1 MASNIQKMDL
11 VGIDLNQGTVHRSWY
26 NCAIGMKD
34 NKGDAFGIL
43 VYRDKVPVDLTGISV
58 QGYFRNPQ
66 GTNIAIT
73 TGNTVDGNMAYVV
86 LPQACYDYDGQFTL
100 AIKLI
105 GGGITGTMRI
115 VDGMVN
121 NTNVDGAVAP
131 TGTVPTYQEV
141 LSVFEQMQDALE
153 EYDDKV
159 AEQDAQI
166 DNLKGAFDNLEDD
179 LVPRLI
185 PSGGASG
192 QSLRK
197 RSGTDYDLEWASV
210 GLPTNAQTAAAV
222 SAWLNEHPEATTT
235 VDFRIVSKVFD
246 SVSNMASDLTLAAGE
261 NVRTCGYYKSGDGG
275 GAYYKVTTEQPDD
288 IFTTLGNGLFAKLI
302 HAPGIVNG
310 LQVGLK
316 NDNST
321 DISTVV
327 NSLTGNYAIYL
338 PAGQYKVD
346 STLFLKNP
354 LIGENWTETSNIV
367 SDNIPK
373 NRTALRSGINGTTA
387 DSIIYMTGA
396 FANTTICNMDIYCSG
411 LEYAIRIDHM
421 TVSMNHTFVDKV
433 SIRSL
438 KSCGIYLGTN
448 ETVGTVATGR
458 SRLIQIGQVTVMGLY
473 GYDTIGIEYH
483 SPDVYFD
490 HVWLC
495 TKVGIDAYSM
505 ATCNYAHI
513 YTGCL
518 EKDTASPHWWDTT
531 KGIILRQSSD
541 LTFSMLYLDTCAINI
556 YVDGIS
562 YNFRVSQL
570 YLYGD
575 RTPYW
580 SGEVKYTAYTD
591 FLVFADNAYVDT
603 GMIIVDDEHY
613 VLDKPYEIGM
623 TPADITKPSRHIQ
636 VGHINARLAI
646 NRAIRPV
653 NGGLFTRYPQTLCNA
668 QSTHVWH
675 IDQAVTSG
683 NVLEIATLRFRGNQ
697 WFNTKVSIQS
707 PNYVAEIIIYKQ
719 NAAKAVE
726 ITRNEIFKTDDGT
739 AYDFCYELDESS
751 AYPILHIFAITHSAH
766 VYMDVS
772 YTQNSNYIAAIA
784 YDYVTYSLYETKFAF
799 FEIPYDSETM
809 VSIADANKLLVRKAY
824 AVAYDLAAGAH
835 SYTQTLNVQVSG
847 YDLIGVVG
855 FMTDDSP
862 VMVSGAFPF
871 GTNSVRYKI
880 YNSSNAQKTGTV
892 NIICLY
898 AKQLTHEIIN

>member
-1 MASNIQKMDL
+1 MARIETWFEQDLSKPVEQRYIKGNFFSADNAGNL
-11 VGIDLNQGTVHRSWY
+11 VGVKCYKDGAEASLSGSVTGYCVLSDGTT
-26 NCAIGMKD
+26 
-34 NKGDAFGIL
+34 
-43 VYRDKVPVDLTGISV
+43 VPLTGTRSGNQAYIIMNQTALSV
-58 QGYFRNPQ
+58 PGLIGVTIQL
-66 GTNIAIT
+66 ID
-73 TGNTVDGNMAYVV
+73 GNTKTTLLSIMANVYQSKTDAVV
-86 LPQACYDYDGQFTL
+86 TPSSQIITDWANQINAALQAVED
-100 AIKLI
+100 AS
-105 GGGITGTMRI
+105 
-115 VDGMVN
+115 
-121 NTNVDGAVAP
+121 AA
-131 TGTVPTYQEV
+131 
-141 LSVFEQMQDALE
+141 QDE
-153 EYDDKV
+153 KIND
-159 AEQDAQI
+159 
-166 DNLKGAFDNLEDD
+166 LKSAFDDLEDS
-179 LVPRLI
+179 LAPRLI

-222 SAWLNEHPEATTT
+222 SAWLDEHPEATTT
-235 VDFRIVSKVFD
+235 VDFRIASKVFNT
-246 SVSNMASDLTLAAGE
+246 VSDMGSDLTLGTGE
-261 NVRTCGYYKSGDGG
+261 NVRTCGYYESGDGG
-275 GAYYKVTTEQPDD
+275 GAYYKITAEQPDD
-288 IFTTLGNGLFAKLI
+288 IFITLENGLFAKLI
-302 HAPGIVNG
+302 HAPGLING
-310 LQVGLK
+310 LQIGLK
-316 NDNST
+316 NDNTS
-321 DISTVV
+321 DISAVI
-327 NSLTGNYAIYL
+327 NSLTEDYAIYL
-338 PAGQYKVD
+338 PAGQYKVN
-346 STLFLKNP
+346 STLYLKNP

-448 ETVGTVATGR
+448 ETIGTVATGR

-518 EKDTASPHWWDTT
+518 EKDTASPHWWDST

-556 YVDGIS
+556 YVAGIS

-580 SGEVKYTAYTD
+580 SGEVEYTAYTD
-591 FLVFADNAYVDT
+591 FLVFADDAYVDT

-646 NRAIRPV
+646 NRAIRPT

-668 QSTHVWH
+668 QTEHVWH

-751 AYPILHIFAITHSAH
+751 AYPILHIFAITHSTH

-784 YDYVTYSLYETKFAF
+784 YDFVTYSLYETKFAY

-824 AVAYDLAAGAH
+824 EIPYDLAAGAH
-835 SYTQTLNVQVSG
+835 SYTQTLSVPISG

-862 VMVSGAFPF
+862 VMVSGALPF

-898 AKQLTHEIIN
+898 AKQLTHKIIN